1 MVDNIAVT
9 EGAGKSVRTD
19 DIGAQQYQIVK
30 MAFGADGVLE
40 GIVAAAAPLP
50 VVQTGAIPAGAN
62 NIGDVDV
69 LSLPATPAGAN
80 NIGDVDIASIA
91 DGLDVTQ
98 GAVADAAVVTDAA
111 GTVSAKLRGLVAILA
126 DIWDNANNL
135 IRVHVTNII
144 GVTTAGQ
151 KTKAGSL
158 PVTLASDE
166 DNVNVD
172 LASAIPAGA
181 NNIGDVDVLTL
192 PSIPAGA
199 NNIGDVDVLTLP
211 ATPAGTNMIG
221 LIQPFAAML
230 QGTLTELIGINEQ
243 VDTDEYGASVGV
255 GLGGTYSGEILSIT
269 LYTTED
275 GTGAILT
282 PAGLLMILDADPATT
297 AGDSDLTA
305 VERVTVLGQVV
316 VEAANW
322 RADANGASV
331 FVFNQPVPFHALA
344 TLYFVWFHE
353 DATSFNDAGGD
364 DEQLEFDFWYRRDS

>member
-30 MAFGADGVLE
+30 LAFGADGVLA

-62 NIGDVDV
+62 NIGDVD
-69 LSLPATPAGAN
+69 
-80 NIGDVDIASIA
+80 I
-91 DGLDVTQ
+91 
-98 GAVADAAVVTDAA
+98 
-111 GTVSAKLRGLVAILA
+111 
-126 DIWDNANNL
+126 
-135 IRVHVTNII
+135 
-144 GVTTAGQ
+144 
-151 KTKAGSL
+151 
-158 PVTLASDE
+158 
-166 DNVNVD
+166 
-172 LASAIPAGA
+172 ASAIPAGA
-181 NNIGDVDVLTL
+181 NNIGDVDVLTLPALPAGANNIGDVDVLTLPALPAGANNIGDVDVLTINAVAPQFDSVDRMAVSMYGEDGAAGDTAIAVDAAGNVQVDIVASIPAGANNIGDVDVLSL

-275 GTGAILT
+275 GTGQILT

-305 VERVTVLGQVV
+305 AERVTVIGQVV

-364 DEQLEFDFWYRRDS
+364 DEQLQMDFWFRRDS